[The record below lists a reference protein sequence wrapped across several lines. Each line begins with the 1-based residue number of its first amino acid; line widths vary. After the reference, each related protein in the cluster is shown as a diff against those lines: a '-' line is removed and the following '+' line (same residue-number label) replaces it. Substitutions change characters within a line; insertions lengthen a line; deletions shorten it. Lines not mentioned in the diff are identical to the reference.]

1 LKDESLDQTQL
12 FPLIENQTIKKLE
25 IHIYSDCQHFV
36 KQLLMLNQHLKCLD
50 LYIHQQKYA
59 QFDITKELIVNKNLK
74 QISLLNLRLD
84 IKLLFVM
91 NQTLQKLRYNQLI
104 IDEESLQFL
113 DKNTSLIDIY
123 QSFEITHFERV
134 EAILKRNRKI
144 KFFRKQKLS
153 DLCIKVVNCN
163 QFKVLNYNQ

>member
-1 LKDESLDQTQL
+1 
-12 FPLIENQTIKKLE
+12 
-25 IHIYSDCQHFV
+25 
-36 KQLLMLNQHLKCLD
+36 
-50 LYIHQQKYA
+50 
-59 QFDITKELIVNKNLK
+59 
-74 QISLLNLRLD
+74 
-84 IKLLFVM
+84 M
-91 NQTLQKLRYNQLI
+91 NQTLQKLRYNQLN